1 MEDNFSMDWGSAGV
15 RGKDGSGGNAKSNRE
30 SQMKLHLL
38 ASSLPPGMQPG
49 WFLLFK
55 QNAMLVKQIYRRT

>member
-1 MEDNFSMDWGSAGV
+1 MEDNFSMDWGGTGV
-15 RGKDGSGGNAKSNRE
+15 KGKDGSGGNAKSNRE

-38 ASSLPPGMQPG
+38 ASSLPPAMQSG

-55 QNAMLVKQIYRRT
+55 QYAMLVKQI